1 MMTPRA
7 AIAGLAGLGLLAGCM
22 VGPDYKR
29 PAAPTPAAFKEQG
42 DWKPAQP
49 QDEAPRG
56 AWWSIYKDPLLDQL
70 ERQIDIDNQTLKAA
84 EAAYRETVAVV
95 AQARAALFPTA
106 TATLSERSSKGSG
119 AATTTIPTAGGTG
132 VTSTAVSAGGTTI
145 RSTDTL
151 TGSASWSPDVWGL
164 VRRTIESDV
173 ANAQASAANL
183 AAARLSAQGALATA
197 YLQLRIEDELKRLL
211 DSTAEAYARSLQI
224 VRNQY
229 AVGVAQRSD
238 VAQAETQLESTQAQ
252 AINTGVLRGQLEH
265 AIAILIGLPPASFSI
280 DPEPLELGVPEIPVG
295 LPSTLLE
302 RRPDVAGAER
312 QMQAAS
318 AQIGV
323 QIAAYYPNFTI
334 TSSVSYSGSILARLI
349 QSPNQF
355 WSVGPAVALP
365 LLDFGS
371 RNAQVVEARATYDQA
386 VANYRQTALTSFQQV
401 EDQLVALRV
410 LAAQAKVQ
418 DAAVASAREAE
429 RLIFNQY
436 RAGTVAYTSVVVAQ
450 TATLSNAE
458 TALTVRESRLTASVA
473 LLQSLGGGW
482 DGTQLPTNDKLQEFD
497 PLTVLPFPVSDPHPA
512 SDQKPGSDKQAP

>member
-1 MMTPRA
+1 MMKACT
-7 AIAGLAGLGLLAGCM
+7 AIAALAGVSLLAGCM

-29 PAAPTPAAFKEQG
+29 PSAPTPATFKEQG
-42 DWKPAQP
+42 EWKIAQP
-49 QDEAPRG
+49 QDAAPRG
-56 AWWSIYKDPLLDQL
+56 AWWSVYKDPLLDQL
-70 ERQIDIDNQTLKAA
+70 EHQIDFDNQTVKAA

-95 AQARAALFPTA
+95 QQARAALFPSA
-106 TATLSERSSKGSG
+106 TTTFSERSSKGSG
-119 AATTTIPTAGGTG
+119 ATTTTIPTSTGSG
-132 VTSTAVSAGGTTI
+132 VTSTAVSSGGSSI

-151 TGSASWSPDVWGL
+151 TGTASWAPDVWGL
-164 VRRTIESDV
+164 VRRTVESDV
-173 ANAQASAANL
+173 ASAQANAANL
-183 AAARLSAQGALATA
+183 ASARLSAQGALATA

-211 DSTAEAYARSLQI
+211 DDTAVAYARSLQI

-229 AVGVAQRSD
+229 AMGVAQRSD
-238 VAQAETQLESTQAQ
+238 VAQAETQLESTKAQ

-280 DPEPLELGVPEIPVG
+280 DPEPLELAVPEIPAGV
-295 LPSTLLE
+295 PSTLLE
-302 RRPDVAGAER
+302 RRPDVASAER
-312 QMQAAS
+312 QMQTAS

-334 TSSVSYSGSILARLI
+334 SSSVSYSGSILARLI
-349 QSPNQF
+349 QDPNQF

-371 RNAQVVEARATYDQA
+371 RNAQVTEARATYDQA

-410 LAAQAKVQ
+410 LAEQAKVE
-418 DAAVASAREAE
+418 DAAVAAAREAE

-458 TALTVRESRLTASVA
+458 TALTVRENRLTASVS
-473 LLQSLGGGW
+473 LLQALGGGW
-482 DGTQLPTNDKLQEFD
+482 DNSQLPTSDKLQEFD
-497 PLTVLPFPVSDPHPA
+497 PRTVLPFPVSDEHPVSDTKPA
-512 SDQKPGSDKQAP
+512 SGKQAP

>member
-1 MMTPRA
+1 MTA
-7 AIAGLAGLGLLAGCM
+7 ARFTIAGIAGLALLAGCM

-29 PAAPTPAAFKEQG
+29 PSAPTPAAFKEQG
-42 DWKPAQP
+42 DWKVAQP

-84 EAAYRETVAVV
+84 EAAYRETAAVV
-95 AQARAALFPTA
+95 QQARAALFPTA
-106 TATLSERSSKGSG
+106 TTTLSERSSKGSG
-119 AATTTIPTAGGTG
+119 ATTTTIPTTGSTG
-132 VTSTAVSAGGTTI
+132 VTSTAVSSGGVSI

-151 TGSASWSPDVWGL
+151 TGSASWAPDVWGL

-280 DPEPLELGVPEIPVG
+280 DPEPLELAVPEIPVG

-312 QMQAAS
+312 QIQAAS

-334 TSSVSYSGSILARLI
+334 SSSVSYSGSILARLI

-365 LLDFGS
+365 LLDVGS
-371 RNAQVVEARATYDQA
+371 RNAQVAEARATYEQA
-386 VANYRQTALTSFQQV
+386 IANYRQTALTSFQQV

-410 LAAQAKVQ
+410 LAQQAKVQ

-473 LLQSLGGGW
+473 LLQALGGGW
-482 DGTQLPTNDKLQEFD
+482 DNSQLPTNDKLQEFD
-497 PLTVLPFPVSDPHPA
+497 PRTALPFPVSDQHPIDA
-512 SDQKPGSDKQAP
+512 PSPTSDKKSP